1 MQCLNSQPVF
11 VFGVRRNLRERAPRS
26 VAPTWATTQSR
37 GREEGAS
44 DQNGSEQDEQGSLLY
59 RLQYGVRISSG
70 IWKTL
75 VGNAPERHAG
85 GVLGDVYP
93 QGTSSHTTQPPA
105 LSSLLCVQTVLT
117 VR

>member
-1 MQCLNSQPVF
+1 VIRMV
-11 VFGVRRNLRERAPRS
+11 
-26 VAPTWATTQSR
+26 
-37 GREEGAS
+37 
-44 DQNGSEQDEQGSLLY
+44 QNRINRVHYCTVLY

-70 IWKTL
+70 IWQTL